1 MKEWCIPPKSNA
13 EFVWRMEE
21 VLEVYKRPYNPNN
34 PVICMDELTK
44 QLTKETRIP
53 IPAKAWSVEKFD
65 TEYERNGTAN
75 VYIYVEPL
83 KAKYIT
89 KITTT
94 KKADDWAYT
103 IKEMVNGKYKDVDK
117 ITLVLDN
124 LNTHVWSSLYKK
136 FPPEEARKLLDK
148 IEFVYTPKHGS
159 WLNVAEMGLS
169 ILSRQC
175 LNRRIE
181 DFELL
186 TKEVYAWTQRTN
198 NEERMINW

>member
-1 MKEWCIPPKSNA
+1 M
-13 EFVWRMEE
+13 
-21 VLEVYKRPYNPNN
+21 LEVYKRPYNPNN